1 MIEIGIDEAGYGP
14 LLGPLVVT
22 AWGIGSKGR
31 KPGDLWDAL
40 ETVVSRRKTAGKMVV
55 ADSKVVYST
64 RTGLKHLEK
73 SVLAFL
79 ATSGIPSS
87 TYAELLSQV
96 VSDEVLELPTM
107 WCDPENITVP
117 VDARADEVNAASS
130 ALSAALLKK
139 ELNIE
144 YVSSRVVSPRLFN
157 EGIAYTDNKSVTLF
171 SHTSALIKH
180 ASATL
185 GARLT
190 RVTADNIGSTKH
202 YCRMFSLFFMG
213 WKIKTKYERKDS
225 SAYQMETPDG
235 HCFELVFLKKGDSK
249 NFLIA
254 LSSMQS
260 KYLRELQMRVF
271 NAFWRQHIPDLAPTA
286 GYPADAGRFIAAILP
301 HARRLGLAES
311 DFIRSR

>member
-31 KPGDLWDAL
+31 EPGDLWGAL
-40 ETVVSRRKTAGKMVV
+40 ETVVARRKTSDRMVV

-64 RTGLKHLEK
+64 KTGLKRLEQ

-79 ATSGIPSS
+79 HASGIHTA
-87 TYAELLSQV
+87 TYAELLKQV
-96 VSDEVLELPTM
+96 VNDEVLELPTM
-107 WCDPENITVP
+107 WCEPENITVP
-117 VDARADEVNAASS
+117 VDAQVDEVHAASG
-130 ALSAALLKK
+130 ALTAALRK
-139 ELNIE
+139 EGLNIE

-171 SHTSALIKH
+171 SHTSSLIKH

-185 GARLT
+185 GKRLT
-190 RVTADNIGSTKH
+190 RVTADNIGSMKH
-202 YCRMFSLFFMG
+202 YRRMFSLFFMG
-213 WKIKTKYERKDS
+213 WKIKTEYERKDS

-249 NFLIA
+249 NFLVA

-260 KYLRELQMRVF
+260 KYLRELQMRAF
-271 NAFWRQHIPDLAPTA
+271 NAFWKRHIPNLPPTA

-301 HARRLGLAES
+301 HARSMGLAES